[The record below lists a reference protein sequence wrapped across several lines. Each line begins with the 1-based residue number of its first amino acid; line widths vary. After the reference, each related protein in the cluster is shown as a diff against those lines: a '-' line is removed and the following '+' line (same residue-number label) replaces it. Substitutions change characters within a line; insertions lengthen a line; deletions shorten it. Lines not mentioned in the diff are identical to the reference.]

1 MRSLTKR
8 FYLLFLFSFFLL
20 LVSSCREKEE
30 KKSISENN
38 ETTEW
43 AEKLPDKI
51 DETTEWA
58 EKLPDKIDGNYL
70 QVIECY
76 GYDGHPTYQEAF
88 SDGEFVKNLK
98 CFNEHLHDE
107 YSYFELSFQSA
118 QKIGYY
124 NGDIDFVL
132 DNDKTMFNQKIE
144 LNGRRTYVTTLKTVM
159 IDFGISQILEEHIY
173 IWRSFETADYEV
185 TDRKIP
191 VILGSE
197 YAKKYTVG
205 DELELNYLFLNATFT
220 VVGFL
225 KPDTSF
231 TILNQEITLDN
242 YICIPA
248 FEANMK
254 VDSLNK
260 VFLQLFYIQKNKG
273 MILIPDSCSEEEVE
287 EYRKLISE
295 SAKEYGLYF
304 DLATLQTDILIE

>member
-1 MRSLTKR
+1 MIDTNHSKQ

-159 IDFGISQILEEHIY
+159 IDFGISQILEEHIDIGSDKVVTSPLVGTFY
-173 IWRSFETADYEV
+173 SAPSPEADPFV
-185 TDRKIP
+185 Q
-191 VILGSE
+191 
-197 YAKKYTVG
+197 VG
-205 DELELNYLFLNATFT
+205 DT
-220 VVGFL
+220 VKKGQVLGIIEAMKL
-225 KPDTSF
+225 M
-231 TILNQEITLDN
+231 NEIECEQDG
-242 YICIPA
+242 
-248 FEANMK
+248 
-254 VDSLNK
+254 V
-260 VFLQLFYIQKNKG
+260 
-273 MILIPDSCSEEEVE
+273 
-287 EYRKLISE
+287 ISE
-295 SAKEYGLYF
+295 
-304 DLATLQTDILIE
+304 ILVKNGEIL

>member
-38 ETTEW
+38 
-43 AEKLPDKI
+43 
-51 DETTEWA
+51 ETTEWA

-159 IDFGISQILEEHIY
+159 IDFGISQILE
-173 IWRSFETADYEV
+173 
-185 TDRKIP
+185 
-191 VILGSE
+191 
-197 YAKKYTVG
+197 
-205 DELELNYLFLNATFT
+205 
-220 VVGFL
+220 
-225 KPDTSF
+225 
-231 TILNQEITLDN
+231 
-242 YICIPA
+242 
-248 FEANMK
+248 
-254 VDSLNK
+254 
-260 VFLQLFYIQKNKG
+260 
-273 MILIPDSCSEEEVE
+273 
-287 EYRKLISE
+287 
-295 SAKEYGLYF
+295 
-304 DLATLQTDILIE
+304 DI